1 MQRVSAEY
9 TITVKVSDIMNT
21 SIETE
26 PDIDLMIKE
35 EGRKLIK
42 KYLDGK
48 LFDPEN
54 NIITEQIK
62 ITEKGL

>member
-1 MQRVSAEY
+1 MQRTSAEY
-9 TITVKVSDIMNT
+9 TITVKVLDIMNT
-21 SIETE
+21 SNETK
-26 PDIDLMIKE
+26 PDIDSIITE

-42 KYLDGK
+42 KYLNGK

-54 NIITEQIK
+54 NVIKEQIK

>member
-1 MQRVSAEY
+1 
-9 TITVKVSDIMNT
+9 MNT

-26 PDIDLMIKE
+26 PDINSIIKE

-54 NIITEQIK
+54 DVITEQIK
-62 ITEKGL
+62 IIEKGL